1 MRLAFMALGTTV
13 LAAAALAACT
23 TSNPNN
29 AYIAPPS
36 GPVGSGALALSA
48 TASEQQ
54 QLPGADGISGVVTYG
69 QGSGVVTV
77 ATSTMAPAATIPVEP
92 SALRRTKSGT
102 SPTVFYVTISSQ
114 NGATLSGLPAIALVL
129 PSPAATPYQEAQ
141 FTGTGW
147 TNVEVGIIKGDSV
160 QFDSTTKPIT
170 IPAGGALYL
179 AIYQGSYPA
188 PTPTP
193 TPTPQATPTK
203 VLADPGF
210 ESGSAVTYTW
220 PASGSGTPPVPTTTG
235 WTQCSITATEA
246 GVTAPHAIS
255 AYTPTPNS
263 TPAAVIAAAGT
274 SIPVGTATPLPTVTT
289 SQVHSGTYG
298 AVFGALFSNYN
309 AANFAYDGLCQKVTI
324 PTDATISLFLWG
336 NGNEGATYLD
346 FDVMLLDTSGN
357 LVATLDDQADITAT
371 SSGDTSWQMVSV
383 PSSTLAPY
391 VGKTYELFVGIWTK
405 AGSGSGS
412 TKYSGY
418 YFVDDMS
425 LSGIP

>member
-1 MRLAFMALGTTV
+1 MRLAFMAFGTTV

-36 GPVGSGALALSA
+36 GPVSSGALSLSG
-48 TASEQQ
+48 TSEQQ
-54 QLPGADGISGVVTYG
+54 QLPGADGITGVVTYG
-69 QGSGVVTV
+69 AGSGVVTV
-77 ATSTMAPAATIPVEP
+77 ATSTTAPAATIPVEP

-114 NGATLSGLPAIALVL
+114 VGATLSGLPGIALVL

-141 FTGTGW
+141 FTGTVW
-147 TNVEVGIIKGDSV
+147 TNVEVGVISGNSV
-160 QFDSTTKPIT
+160 QFNSTSKAIT
-170 IPAGGALYL
+170 IPAGGSLYL

-193 TPTPQATPTK
+193 TPTPQATPTN

-210 ESGSAVTYTW
+210 ENSNFGVYTYNA
-220 PASGSGTPPVPTTTG
+220 PATPPPPNTTG

-246 GVTAPHAIS
+246 GVSAPHAIS
-255 AYTPTPNS
+255 AYTPNPAT
-263 TPAAVIAAAGT
+263 TPAAVIDAAGT
-274 SIPVGTATPLPTVTT
+274 TIQQGTASPVPTVTT
-289 SQVHSGTYG
+289 TQVHSGTYS
-298 AVFGALFSNYN
+298 AVFGSLFSTYN
-309 AANFAYDGLCQKVTI
+309 AANFGYNGLCQTVTI
-324 PTDATISLFLWG
+324 PADATISLFLWG
-336 NGNEGATYLD
+336 TGNEGATYLD
-346 FDVMLLDTSGN
+346 FDLMLLDTSGN
-357 LVATLDDQADITAT
+357 LVTTLDDQADITGT
-371 SSGDTSWQMVSV
+371 SPGDTTWQMVSV
-383 PSSTLAPY
+383 PSSTLVPY